1 MKKDRG
7 NLDVL
12 MSNLL
17 SKIVEFNNASNEA
30 NIEIDRLIT
39 NGIREAGYDEND
51 QTRTQDI
58 SDIKRLTRQNLR
70 NDIYCAEDVRQ
81 RAHIF
86 DASMGAEGLS
96 DTTHSTIIS
105 LSNTLL
111 PQLMNHAYVKRIISR
126 SFQCIILMIVCPIT
140 YLVATI
146 VGKSGLSIGSVIDTY
161 FLRLCINIGIRA
173 SRSSGLY
180 HALPLSTWK
189 LFYEISPL

>member
-58 SDIKRLTRQNLR
+58 SDVKRLTCQNLR

-105 LSNTLL
+105 LIRNEHIIEQIASVSDIENEIIQTLGPIREQSKPISQAIIDEHFGTRVDCCPTYWTLL
-111 PQLMNHAYVKRIISR
+111 KR
-126 SFQCIILMIVCPIT
+126 FV
-140 YLVATI
+140 
-146 VGKSGLSIGSVIDTY
+146 
-161 FLRLCINIGIRA
+161 
-173 SRSSGLY
+173 
-180 HALPLSTWK
+180 
-189 LFYEISPL
+189 